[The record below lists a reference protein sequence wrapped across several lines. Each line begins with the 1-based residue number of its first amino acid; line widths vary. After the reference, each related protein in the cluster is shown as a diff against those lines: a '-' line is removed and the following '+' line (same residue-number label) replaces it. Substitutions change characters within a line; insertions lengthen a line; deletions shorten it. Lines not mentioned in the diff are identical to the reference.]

1 MTDDKSDAMQTL
13 KDGLQDI
20 VSENQR
26 LRSAL
31 AEILRISP
39 EFPRSLGSVHRIA
52 KRALQ
57 EIVDT

>member
-39 EFPRSLGSVHRIA
+39 EFPRSLGSVRRIA

-57 EIVDT
+57 GIVDT